1 LSDWT
6 REIALLHSAG
16 VVLEPGLAEPE
27 LAAAER
33 TCEAPFPSDLRELLA
48 VALPSGRGFPD
59 WREPESEMIQRA
71 LAWPF
76 EGIAFDIEHSDF
88 WWGSWG
94 KRPPALVDAVAVAR
108 RQVTA
113 APRLIPIYMHRYLP
127 ALPAT
132 AGNPVLSVYQ
142 TDVIYYASDLRAYI
156 AREFGSGGNDISATA
171 APRSVPFWS
180 DLIAA
185 AG

>member
-1 LSDWT
+1 VEKL
-6 REIALLHSAG
+6 
-16 VVLEPGLAEPE
+16 
-27 LAAAER
+27 
-33 TCEAPFPSDLRELLA
+33 
-48 VALPSGRGFPD
+48 
-59 WREPESEMIQRA
+59 
-71 LAWPF
+71 
-76 EGIAFDIEHSDF
+76 
-88 WWGSWG
+88 G
-94 KRPPALVDAVAVAR
+94 KAPPALVDAVAVAR

-113 APRLIPIYMHRYLP
+113 APRLIPIYGHRYLP

-156 AREFGSGGNDISATA
+156 AREFGSDGNDISDTA

-185 AG
+185 LARRLANHRPAGDAEPSTISRM